1 MTVSTGMGQ
10 GFGFGIGCIV
20 VVLGFVLVSGLILLL
35 IFSIGFGSADPTPA
49 ELRERCTAGDYVAC
63 DTLVLVSPFFS
74 EDWVFGAS
82 CGGRVPPGLG
92 GPCTQIFP

>member
-1 MTVSTGMGQ
+1 MAVSSGMGQ
-10 GFGFGIGCIV
+10 GFGFGIGCV
-20 VVLGFVLVSGLILLL
+20 VAVLGFFLVSGLILVL
-35 IFSIGFGSADPTPA
+35 IFSIGFGGSATPA
-49 ELRERCTAGDYVAC
+49 ELRERCAAGDYGAC
-63 DTLVLVSPFFS
+63 DTLVLVSPPFS